1 MANNLKELCPSL
13 ILLHKG
19 CVAACRIAPLK
30 QGSHAWIGVYP
41 LWNYEHLKRKGDYRI
56 RVFDVDDRY
65 LVDDNDVW
73 DGVMQNR
80 ADIYVFGDEEMIAK
94 VKDFIDPINLT
105 NTLDSEYP
113 V

>member
-1 MANNLKELCPSL
+1 MANNLEELCPAL

-19 CVAACRIAPLK
+19 CVVACRIDPLK
-30 QGSHAWIGVYP
+30 PGSHAWIGVYP

-56 RVFDVDDRY
+56 RVFDVYDRY
-65 LVDDNDVW
+65 LVNDNDVW

-94 VKDFIDPINLT
+94 VKDYIDPINLT